1 MGEQQYQQNMNY
13 QQNGNYQQ
21 AGYGQAAY
29 QQQNNGGQQYSQG
42 GVCPACGM
50 QLINGVC
57 PRCTNAQ
64 MMAAQN
70 RNDAKFTR
78 LFMSPNE
85 KLVATLG
92 NNYIQNYLHNGSVRN
107 GFAVVSDK
115 RAYFY
120 GTSYTISYNSKGKP
134 RATKTNRSQVV
145 DLKDITGTG
154 FKRTS
159 NIGYVIAA
167 VVFTILAIFSL
178 FIMMN
183 MNIRSTRSYSYSQER
198 NYVVTT
204 EQSMSSPKNIGGS
217 YGMTLSRGADSE
229 EVGASIFLIAV
240 LVVWIVLMYKYYQ
253 SRLSLISIQYAGGE
267 IAFDIKWF
275 SQQEINNFQQQLR
288 LAKDR
293 AIEASENAMADRFSS
308 AVNGAYML
316 QNNVVR
322 NSGAD
327 ELMKYAQLLEKGYIT
342 QEEYDNLKRRVL

>member
-42 GVCPACGM
+42 GVCPACGT

-70 RNDAKFTR
+70 KNDARFTR

-120 GTSYTISYNSKGKP
+120 GTSYTISYNGRGNPNANKMS
-134 RATKTNRSQVV
+134 RSQVV
-145 DLKDITGTG
+145 DLKDVTGSG
-154 FKRTS
+154 FIRMV
-159 NIGYVIAA
+159 NIGYAVLAWALVI
-167 VVFTILAIFSL
+167 I
-178 FIMMN
+178 
-183 MNIRSTRSYSYSQER
+183 
-198 NYVVTT
+198 
-204 EQSMSSPKNIGGS
+204 
-217 YGMTLSRGADSE
+217 
-229 EVGASIFLIAV
+229 SIFLIMLLYDIEEGLAV
-240 LVVWIVLMYKYYQ
+240 IGGLAALSALLFLIYQYYDNK
-253 SRLSLISIQYAGGE
+253 LSLISIQYAGGE
-267 IAFDIKWF
+267 IAFDIRWF
-275 SQQEINNFQQQLR
+275 SGQEINNFHQQLR
-288 LAKDR
+288 LAKDK
-293 AIEASENAMADRFSS
+293 AVEN
-308 AVNGAYML
+308 Y
-316 QNNVVR
+316 
-322 NSGAD
+322 
-327 ELMKYAQLLEKGYIT
+327 
-342 QEEYDNLKRRVL
+342 EYDMAKKISAAINGGMHNNLKRMVQ

>member
-29 QQQNNGGQQYSQG
+29 QQQNNGGQQCSQG
-42 GVCPACGM
+42 GVCPACGT

-120 GTSYTISYNSKGKP
+120 GTSYTISYNGRGNPNANKMS
-134 RATKTNRSQVV
+134 RSQVV
-145 DLKDITGTG
+145 DLKDVTGSG
-154 FKRTS
+154 FIRMV
-159 NIGYVIAA
+159 NIGYAVLAWALVI
-167 VVFTILAIFSL
+167 I
-178 FIMMN
+178 
-183 MNIRSTRSYSYSQER
+183 
-198 NYVVTT
+198 
-204 EQSMSSPKNIGGS
+204 
-217 YGMTLSRGADSE
+217 
-229 EVGASIFLIAV
+229 SIFLIMLLYDIEEGLAV
-240 LVVWIVLMYKYYQ
+240 IGGLAALSALLFLIYQYYDNK
-253 SRLSLISIQYAGGE
+253 LSLISIQYAGGE
-267 IAFDIKWF
+267 IAFDIRWF
-275 SQQEINNFQQQLR
+275 SGQEINNFHQQLR
-288 LAKDR
+288 LAKDK
-293 AIEASENAMADRFSS
+293 AVEN
-308 AVNGAYML
+308 Y
-316 QNNVVR
+316 
-322 NSGAD
+322 
-327 ELMKYAQLLEKGYIT
+327 
-342 QEEYDNLKRRVL
+342 EYDKAKKISAAINGGKHNNLKRTVQ

>member
-1 MGEQQYQQNMNY
+1 MMGEQQYQQNMNY

-120 GTSYTISYNSKGKP
+120 GTSYTISYNGRGNPNANKMS
-134 RATKTNRSQVV
+134 RSQVV
-145 DLKDITGTG
+145 DLKDVTGSG
-154 FKRTS
+154 FIRMV
-159 NIGYVIAA
+159 NIGYA
-167 VVFTILAIFSL
+167 ILAWALVI
-178 FIMMN
+178 I
-183 MNIRSTRSYSYSQER
+183 
-198 NYVVTT
+198 
-204 EQSMSSPKNIGGS
+204 
-217 YGMTLSRGADSE
+217 
-229 EVGASIFLIAV
+229 SIFLIMLLYDIEEGLAV
-240 LVVWIVLMYKYYQ
+240 IGGLAALSALLFLIYQYYDNK
-253 SRLSLISIQYAGGE
+253 LSLISIQYAGGE
-267 IAFDIKWF
+267 IAFDIRWF
-275 SQQEINNFQQQLR
+275 SGQEINNFHQQLR
-288 LAKDR
+288 LAKDK
-293 AIEASENAMADRFSS
+293 AVEN
-308 AVNGAYML
+308 Y
-316 QNNVVR
+316 
-322 NSGAD
+322 
-327 ELMKYAQLLEKGYIT
+327 
-342 QEEYDNLKRRVL
+342 EYDMAKKMSAAINGGKHNNLKRTVQ

>member
-42 GVCPACGM
+42 GVCPACGT

-70 RNDAKFTR
+70 RNDARFTR

-120 GTSYTISYNSKGKP
+120 GTSYTISYNGRGNPNANKMS
-134 RATKTNRSQVV
+134 RSQVV
-145 DLKDITGTG
+145 DLKDVTGSG
-154 FKRTS
+154 FIRMV
-159 NIGYVIAA
+159 NIGYA
-167 VVFTILAIFSL
+167 ILAWALVI
-178 FIMMN
+178 I
-183 MNIRSTRSYSYSQER
+183 
-198 NYVVTT
+198 
-204 EQSMSSPKNIGGS
+204 
-217 YGMTLSRGADSE
+217 
-229 EVGASIFLIAV
+229 SIFGIMLLYDIEEGLAVIWGLAALSALLFLI
-240 LVVWIVLMYKYYQ
+240 YKYYDNK
-253 SRLSLISIQYAGGE
+253 LSLISIQYAGGE
-267 IAFDIKWF
+267 IAFDIRWF
-275 SQQEINNFQQQLR
+275 SGQEINNFHQQLR
-288 LAKDR
+288 LAKDK
-293 AIEASENAMADRFSS
+293 AVEN
-308 AVNGAYML
+308 Y
-316 QNNVVR
+316 
-322 NSGAD
+322 
-327 ELMKYAQLLEKGYIT
+327 
-342 QEEYDNLKRRVL
+342 EYDMAKKNIRSHKWRNA

>member
-70 RNDAKFTR
+70 RNDARFTR

-120 GTSYTISYNSKGKP
+120 GTSYTISYNGRGNPNANKMS
-134 RATKTNRSQVV
+134 RSQVV
-145 DLKDITGTG
+145 DLKDVTGSG
-154 FKRTS
+154 FIRMV
-159 NIGYVIAA
+159 NIGYA
-167 VVFTILAIFSL
+167 ILAWALVI
-178 FIMMN
+178 I
-183 MNIRSTRSYSYSQER
+183 
-198 NYVVTT
+198 
-204 EQSMSSPKNIGGS
+204 
-217 YGMTLSRGADSE
+217 
-229 EVGASIFLIAV
+229 SIFLIMLLYDIEEGLAV
-240 LVVWIVLMYKYYQ
+240 IGGLAALSAILFLIYQYYDNK
-253 SRLSLISIQYAGGE
+253 LSLISIQYAGGE
-267 IAFDIKWF
+267 IAFDIRWF
-275 SQQEINNFQQQLR
+275 SGQEINNFHQQLR
-288 LAKDR
+288 LAKDK
-293 AIEASENAMADRFSS
+293 AVEN
-308 AVNGAYML
+308 Y
-316 QNNVVR
+316 
-322 NSGAD
+322 
-327 ELMKYAQLLEKGYIT
+327 
-342 QEEYDNLKRRVL
+342 EYDMAKKISAAINGGKHNNLKRTVQ

>member
-21 AGYGQAAY
+21 AGYGQASY

-42 GVCPACGM
+42 GVCPACGT

-120 GTSYTISYNSKGKP
+120 GTSYTISYNGRGNPNANKMS
-134 RATKTNRSQVV
+134 RSQVV
-145 DLKDITGTG
+145 DLKDVTGSG
-154 FKRTS
+154 FIRMV
-159 NIGYVIAA
+159 NIGYAVLAWALVI
-167 VVFTILAIFSL
+167 I
-178 FIMMN
+178 
-183 MNIRSTRSYSYSQER
+183 
-198 NYVVTT
+198 
-204 EQSMSSPKNIGGS
+204 
-217 YGMTLSRGADSE
+217 
-229 EVGASIFLIAV
+229 SIFLIMLLYDIEEGLAV
-240 LVVWIVLMYKYYQ
+240 IGGLAALSALLFLIYQYYDNK
-253 SRLSLISIQYAGGE
+253 LSLISIQYAGGE
-267 IAFDIKWF
+267 IAFDIRWF
-275 SQQEINNFQQQLR
+275 SGQEINNFHQQLR
-288 LAKDR
+288 LAKDK
-293 AIEASENAMADRFSS
+293 AVEN
-308 AVNGAYML
+308 Y
-316 QNNVVR
+316 
-322 NSGAD
+322 
-327 ELMKYAQLLEKGYIT
+327 
-342 QEEYDNLKRRVL
+342 EYDMAKKITAAINGGKHNNLKRTVQ

>member
-42 GVCPACGM
+42 GVCPACGT

-120 GTSYTISYNSKGKP
+120 GTSYTISYNGRGNPNANKMS
-134 RATKTNRSQVV
+134 RSQVV
-145 DLKDITGTG
+145 DLKDVTGSG
-154 FKRTS
+154 FIRMV
-159 NIGYVIAA
+159 NIGYAVLAWALVI
-167 VVFTILAIFSL
+167 I
-178 FIMMN
+178 
-183 MNIRSTRSYSYSQER
+183 
-198 NYVVTT
+198 
-204 EQSMSSPKNIGGS
+204 
-217 YGMTLSRGADSE
+217 
-229 EVGASIFLIAV
+229 SIFLIMLLYDIEEGLAV
-240 LVVWIVLMYKYYQ
+240 IGGLAALSALLFLIYKYYDNK
-253 SRLSLISIQYAGGE
+253 LSLISIQYAGGE
-267 IAFDIKWF
+267 IAFDIRWF
-275 SQQEINNFQQQLR
+275 SGQEINNFHQQLR
-288 LAKDR
+288 LAKDK
-293 AIEASENAMADRFSS
+293 AVEN
-308 AVNGAYML
+308 Y
-316 QNNVVR
+316 
-322 NSGAD
+322 
-327 ELMKYAQLLEKGYIT
+327 
-342 QEEYDNLKRRVL
+342 EYDMAKKISAAINGGMHNNLKRTVQ

>member
-42 GVCPACGM
+42 GVCPACGT

-70 RNDAKFTR
+70 RNDARFTR

-120 GTSYTISYNSKGKP
+120 GTSYTISYNGRGNPNANKMS
-134 RATKTNRSQVV
+134 RSQVV
-145 DLKDITGTG
+145 DLKDVTGSG
-154 FKRTS
+154 FIRMV
-159 NIGYVIAA
+159 NIGYA
-167 VVFTILAIFSL
+167 ILAWALVI
-178 FIMMN
+178 I
-183 MNIRSTRSYSYSQER
+183 
-198 NYVVTT
+198 
-204 EQSMSSPKNIGGS
+204 
-217 YGMTLSRGADSE
+217 
-229 EVGASIFLIAV
+229 SIFLIMLLYDIEEGLAV
-240 LVVWIVLMYKYYQ
+240 IGGLAALSAILFLIYQYYDNK
-253 SRLSLISIQYAGGE
+253 LSLISIQYAGGE
-267 IAFDIKWF
+267 IAFDIRWF
-275 SQQEINNFQQQLR
+275 SGQEINNFHQQLR
-288 LAKDR
+288 LAKDK
-293 AIEASENAMADRFSS
+293 AVEN
-308 AVNGAYML
+308 Y
-316 QNNVVR
+316 
-322 NSGAD
+322 
-327 ELMKYAQLLEKGYIT
+327 
-342 QEEYDNLKRRVL
+342 EYDMAKKISAAINGGKHNNLKRTVQ

>member
-42 GVCPACGM
+42 GVCPACGT

-70 RNDAKFTR
+70 RNDARFTR

-120 GTSYTISYNSKGKP
+120 GTSYTISYNGRGNPNANKMS
-134 RATKTNRSQVV
+134 RSQVV
-145 DLKDITGTG
+145 DLKDVTGSG
-154 FKRTS
+154 FIRMV
-159 NIGYVIAA
+159 NIGYA
-167 VVFTILAIFSL
+167 ILAWALVI
-178 FIMMN
+178 I
-183 MNIRSTRSYSYSQER
+183 
-198 NYVVTT
+198 
-204 EQSMSSPKNIGGS
+204 
-217 YGMTLSRGADSE
+217 
-229 EVGASIFLIAV
+229 SIFLIMLLYDIEEGLAV
-240 LVVWIVLMYKYYQ
+240 IGGLAALSAILFLIYKYYDNK
-253 SRLSLISIQYAGGE
+253 LSLISIQYAGGE
-267 IAFDIKWF
+267 IAFDIRWF
-275 SQQEINNFQQQLR
+275 SGQEINNFHQQLR
-288 LAKDR
+288 LAKDK
-293 AIEASENAMADRFSS
+293 AVEN
-308 AVNGAYML
+308 Y
-316 QNNVVR
+316 
-322 NSGAD
+322 
-327 ELMKYAQLLEKGYIT
+327 
-342 QEEYDNLKRRVL
+342 EYDMAKKISAAINGGMHNNLKRMVQ

>member
-70 RNDAKFTR
+70 KNDARFTR

-120 GTSYTISYNSKGKP
+120 GTSYTISYNGRGNPNANKMS
-134 RATKTNRSQVV
+134 RSQVV
-145 DLKDITGTG
+145 DLKDVTGSG
-154 FKRTS
+154 FIRMV
-159 NIGYVIAA
+159 NIGYA
-167 VVFTILAIFSL
+167 ILAWALVI
-178 FIMMN
+178 I
-183 MNIRSTRSYSYSQER
+183 
-198 NYVVTT
+198 
-204 EQSMSSPKNIGGS
+204 
-217 YGMTLSRGADSE
+217 
-229 EVGASIFLIAV
+229 SIFLIMLLYDIEEGLAV
-240 LVVWIVLMYKYYQ
+240 IGGLAALSALLFLIYQYYDNK
-253 SRLSLISIQYAGGE
+253 LSLISIQYAGGE
-267 IAFDIKWF
+267 IAFDIRWF
-275 SQQEINNFQQQLR
+275 SGQEINNFHQQLR
-288 LAKDR
+288 LAKDK
-293 AIEASENAMADRFSS
+293 AVEN
-308 AVNGAYML
+308 Y
-316 QNNVVR
+316 
-322 NSGAD
+322 
-327 ELMKYAQLLEKGYIT
+327 
-342 QEEYDNLKRRVL
+342 EYDMAKKISAAINGGKHNNLKRTVQ

>member
-42 GVCPACGM
+42 GVCPACGT

-70 RNDAKFTR
+70 KNDARFTR

-120 GTSYTISYNSKGKP
+120 GTSYTISYNGRGNPNANKMS
-134 RATKTNRSQVV
+134 RSQVV
-145 DLKDITGTG
+145 DLKDVTGSG
-154 FKRTS
+154 FIRMV
-159 NIGYVIAA
+159 NIGYAVLAWALVI
-167 VVFTILAIFSL
+167 I
-178 FIMMN
+178 
-183 MNIRSTRSYSYSQER
+183 
-198 NYVVTT
+198 
-204 EQSMSSPKNIGGS
+204 
-217 YGMTLSRGADSE
+217 
-229 EVGASIFLIAV
+229 SIFLIMLLYDIEEGLAV
-240 LVVWIVLMYKYYQ
+240 IGGLAALSAILFLIYKYYDNK
-253 SRLSLISIQYAGGE
+253 LSLISIQYAGGE
-267 IAFDIKWF
+267 IAFDIRWF
-275 SQQEINNFQQQLR
+275 SGQEINNFHQQLR
-288 LAKDR
+288 LAKDK
-293 AIEASENAMADRFSS
+293 AVEN
-308 AVNGAYML
+308 Y
-316 QNNVVR
+316 
-322 NSGAD
+322 
-327 ELMKYAQLLEKGYIT
+327 
-342 QEEYDNLKRRVL
+342 EYDMAKKISAAINGGKHNNLKRTVQ

>member
-120 GTSYTISYNSKGKP
+120 GTSYTISYNGRGNPNANKMS
-134 RATKTNRSQVV
+134 RSQVV
-145 DLKDITGTG
+145 DLKDVTGSG
-154 FKRTS
+154 FIRMV
-159 NIGYVIAA
+159 NIGYA
-167 VVFTILAIFSL
+167 ILAWALVI
-178 FIMMN
+178 I
-183 MNIRSTRSYSYSQER
+183 
-198 NYVVTT
+198 
-204 EQSMSSPKNIGGS
+204 
-217 YGMTLSRGADSE
+217 
-229 EVGASIFLIAV
+229 SIFGIMLLYDIEEGLAVIWGLAALSALLFLI
-240 LVVWIVLMYKYYQ
+240 YKYYDNK
-253 SRLSLISIQYAGGE
+253 LSLISIQYAGGE
-267 IAFDIKWF
+267 IAFDIRWF
-275 SQQEINNFQQQLR
+275 SGQEINNFHQQLR
-288 LAKDR
+288 LAKDK
-293 AIEASENAMADRFSS
+293 AVEN
-308 AVNGAYML
+308 Y
-316 QNNVVR
+316 
-322 NSGAD
+322 
-327 ELMKYAQLLEKGYIT
+327 
-342 QEEYDNLKRRVL
+342 EYDMAKKISAAINGGMHNNLKRTVQ

>member
-1 MGEQQYQQNMNY
+1 MMGEQQYQQNMNY

-70 RNDAKFTR
+70 RNDARFTR

-120 GTSYTISYNSKGKP
+120 GTSYTISYNGRGNPNANKMS
-134 RATKTNRSQVV
+134 RSQVV
-145 DLKDITGTG
+145 DLKDVTGSG
-154 FKRTS
+154 FIRMV
-159 NIGYVIAA
+159 NIGYAVLAWALVI
-167 VVFTILAIFSL
+167 I
-178 FIMMN
+178 
-183 MNIRSTRSYSYSQER
+183 
-198 NYVVTT
+198 
-204 EQSMSSPKNIGGS
+204 
-217 YGMTLSRGADSE
+217 
-229 EVGASIFLIAV
+229 SIFLIMLLYDIEEGLAV
-240 LVVWIVLMYKYYQ
+240 IGGLAALSAILFLIYQYYDNK
-253 SRLSLISIQYAGGE
+253 LSLISIQYAGGE
-267 IAFDIKWF
+267 IAFDIRWF
-275 SQQEINNFQQQLR
+275 SGQEINNFHQQLR
-288 LAKDR
+288 LAKDK
-293 AIEASENAMADRFSS
+293 AVEN
-308 AVNGAYML
+308 Y
-316 QNNVVR
+316 
-322 NSGAD
+322 
-327 ELMKYAQLLEKGYIT
+327 
-342 QEEYDNLKRRVL
+342 EYDMAKKISAAINGGKHNNLKRTVQ

>member
-42 GVCPACGM
+42 GVCPACGT

-70 RNDAKFTR
+70 RNDARFTR

-120 GTSYTISYNSKGKP
+120 GTSYTISYNSRGNPNANKMS
-134 RATKTNRSQVV
+134 RSQVV
-145 DLKDITGTG
+145 DLKDVTGSG
-154 FKRTS
+154 FIRMV
-159 NIGYVIAA
+159 NIGYA
-167 VVFTILAIFSL
+167 ILAWALVI
-178 FIMMN
+178 I
-183 MNIRSTRSYSYSQER
+183 
-198 NYVVTT
+198 
-204 EQSMSSPKNIGGS
+204 
-217 YGMTLSRGADSE
+217 
-229 EVGASIFLIAV
+229 SIFGIMLLYDIEEGLAVIWGLAALSALLFLI
-240 LVVWIVLMYKYYQ
+240 YKYYDNK
-253 SRLSLISIQYAGGE
+253 LSLISIQYAGGE
-267 IAFDIKWF
+267 IAFDIRWF
-275 SQQEINNFQQQLR
+275 SGQEINNFHQQLR
-288 LAKDR
+288 LAKDK
-293 AIEASENAMADRFSS
+293 AVEN
-308 AVNGAYML
+308 Y
-316 QNNVVR
+316 
-322 NSGAD
+322 
-327 ELMKYAQLLEKGYIT
+327 
-342 QEEYDNLKRRVL
+342 EYDMAKKISAAINGGMHNNLKRTVQ

>member
-42 GVCPACGM
+42 GVCPACGT

-70 RNDAKFTR
+70 KNDARFTR

-120 GTSYTISYNSKGKP
+120 GTSYTISYNGRGNPNANKMS
-134 RATKTNRSQVV
+134 RSQVV
-145 DLKDITGTG
+145 DLKDVTGSG
-154 FKRTS
+154 FIRMV
-159 NIGYVIAA
+159 NIGYAVLAWALVI
-167 VVFTILAIFSL
+167 I
-178 FIMMN
+178 
-183 MNIRSTRSYSYSQER
+183 
-198 NYVVTT
+198 
-204 EQSMSSPKNIGGS
+204 
-217 YGMTLSRGADSE
+217 
-229 EVGASIFLIAV
+229 SIFLIMLLYDIEEGLAV
-240 LVVWIVLMYKYYQ
+240 IGGLAALSAILFLIYQYYDNK
-253 SRLSLISIQYAGGE
+253 LSLISIQYAGGE
-267 IAFDIKWF
+267 IAFDIRWF
-275 SQQEINNFQQQLR
+275 SGQEINNFHQQLR
-288 LAKDR
+288 LAKDK
-293 AIEASENAMADRFSS
+293 AVEN
-308 AVNGAYML
+308 Y
-316 QNNVVR
+316 
-322 NSGAD
+322 
-327 ELMKYAQLLEKGYIT
+327 
-342 QEEYDNLKRRVL
+342 EYDMAKKISAAINGGKHNNLKRTVQ

>member
-50 QLINGVC
+50 QLINGGC

-120 GTSYTISYNSKGKP
+120 GTSYTISYNGRGNPNANKMS
-134 RATKTNRSQVV
+134 RSQVV
-145 DLKDITGTG
+145 DLKDVTGSG
-154 FKRTS
+154 FIRMV
-159 NIGYVIAA
+159 NIGYA
-167 VVFTILAIFSL
+167 ILAWALVI
-178 FIMMN
+178 I
-183 MNIRSTRSYSYSQER
+183 
-198 NYVVTT
+198 
-204 EQSMSSPKNIGGS
+204 
-217 YGMTLSRGADSE
+217 
-229 EVGASIFLIAV
+229 SIFLIMLLYDIEEGLAV
-240 LVVWIVLMYKYYQ
+240 IGGLAALSALLFLIYQYYDNK
-253 SRLSLISIQYAGGE
+253 LSLISIQYAGGE
-267 IAFDIKWF
+267 IAFDIRWF
-275 SQQEINNFQQQLR
+275 SGQEINNFHQQLR
-288 LAKDR
+288 LAKDK
-293 AIEASENAMADRFSS
+293 AVEN
-308 AVNGAYML
+308 Y
-316 QNNVVR
+316 
-322 NSGAD
+322 
-327 ELMKYAQLLEKGYIT
+327 
-342 QEEYDNLKRRVL
+342 EYDMAKKISAAINGGKHNNLKRTVQ

>member
-42 GVCPACGM
+42 GVCPACGT

-78 LFMSPNE
+78 LFMNPNE

-120 GTSYTISYNSKGKP
+120 GTSYTISYNGRGNPNANKMS
-134 RATKTNRSQVV
+134 RSQVV
-145 DLKDITGTG
+145 DLKDVTGSG
-154 FKRTS
+154 FIRMV
-159 NIGYVIAA
+159 NIGYA
-167 VVFTILAIFSL
+167 ILAWALVI
-178 FIMMN
+178 I
-183 MNIRSTRSYSYSQER
+183 
-198 NYVVTT
+198 
-204 EQSMSSPKNIGGS
+204 
-217 YGMTLSRGADSE
+217 
-229 EVGASIFLIAV
+229 SIFLIMLLYDIEEGLAV
-240 LVVWIVLMYKYYQ
+240 IGGLAALSAILFLIYQYYDNK
-253 SRLSLISIQYAGGE
+253 LSLISIQYAGGE
-267 IAFDIKWF
+267 IAFDIRWF
-275 SQQEINNFQQQLR
+275 SGQEINNFHQQLR
-288 LAKDR
+288 LAKDK
-293 AIEASENAMADRFSS
+293 AVEN
-308 AVNGAYML
+308 Y
-316 QNNVVR
+316 
-322 NSGAD
+322 
-327 ELMKYAQLLEKGYIT
+327 
-342 QEEYDNLKRRVL
+342 EYDMAKKITAAINGGKHNNLKRTVQ

>member
-21 AGYGQAAY
+21 AGYGQATY

-42 GVCPACGM
+42 GVCPACGT

-120 GTSYTISYNSKGKP
+120 GTSYTISYNGRGNPNANKMS
-134 RATKTNRSQVV
+134 RSQVV
-145 DLKDITGTG
+145 DLKDVTGSG
-154 FKRTS
+154 FIRMV
-159 NIGYVIAA
+159 NIGYA
-167 VVFTILAIFSL
+167 ILAWALVI
-178 FIMMN
+178 I
-183 MNIRSTRSYSYSQER
+183 
-198 NYVVTT
+198 
-204 EQSMSSPKNIGGS
+204 
-217 YGMTLSRGADSE
+217 
-229 EVGASIFLIAV
+229 SIFLIMLLYDIEEGLAV
-240 LVVWIVLMYKYYQ
+240 IGGLAALSALLFLIYQYYDNK
-253 SRLSLISIQYAGGE
+253 LSLISIQYAGGE
-267 IAFDIKWF
+267 IAFDIRWF
-275 SQQEINNFQQQLR
+275 SGQEINNFHQQLR
-288 LAKDR
+288 LAKDK
-293 AIEASENAMADRFSS
+293 AVEN
-308 AVNGAYML
+308 Y
-316 QNNVVR
+316 
-322 NSGAD
+322 
-327 ELMKYAQLLEKGYIT
+327 
-342 QEEYDNLKRRVL
+342 EYDMAKKISAAINGGKHNNLKRTVQ

>member
-120 GTSYTISYNSKGKP
+120 GTSYTISYNGRGNPNANKMS
-134 RATKTNRSQVV
+134 RSQVV
-145 DLKDITGTG
+145 DLKDVTGSG
-154 FKRTS
+154 FIRMV
-159 NIGYVIAA
+159 NIGYA
-167 VVFTILAIFSL
+167 ILAWALVI
-178 FIMMN
+178 I
-183 MNIRSTRSYSYSQER
+183 
-198 NYVVTT
+198 
-204 EQSMSSPKNIGGS
+204 
-217 YGMTLSRGADSE
+217 
-229 EVGASIFLIAV
+229 SIFLIMLLYDIEEGLAV
-240 LVVWIVLMYKYYQ
+240 IVGLAALSTILFLIYQYYDNK
-253 SRLSLISIQYAGGE
+253 LSLISIQYAGGE
-267 IAFDIKWF
+267 IAFDVKWF
-275 SQQEINNFQQQLR
+275 SGQEINNFHQQLR
-288 LAKDR
+288 LAKDK
-293 AIEASENAMADRFSS
+293 AVEN
-308 AVNGAYML
+308 Y
-316 QNNVVR
+316 
-322 NSGAD
+322 
-327 ELMKYAQLLEKGYIT
+327 
-342 QEEYDNLKRRVL
+342 EYDMAKKISAAINGGKHNNLKRTVQ

>member
-70 RNDAKFTR
+70 RNDARFTR

-120 GTSYTISYNSKGKP
+120 GTSYTISYNGRGNPNANKMS
-134 RATKTNRSQVV
+134 RSQVV
-145 DLKDITGTG
+145 DLKDVTGSG
-154 FKRTS
+154 FIRMV
-159 NIGYVIAA
+159 NIGYA
-167 VVFTILAIFSL
+167 ILAWALVI
-178 FIMMN
+178 I
-183 MNIRSTRSYSYSQER
+183 
-198 NYVVTT
+198 
-204 EQSMSSPKNIGGS
+204 
-217 YGMTLSRGADSE
+217 
-229 EVGASIFLIAV
+229 SIFGIMLLYDIEEGLAVIWGLAALSALLFLI
-240 LVVWIVLMYKYYQ
+240 YKYYDNK
-253 SRLSLISIQYAGGE
+253 LSLISIQYAGGE
-267 IAFDIKWF
+267 IAFDIRWF
-275 SQQEINNFQQQLR
+275 SGQEINNFHQQLR
-288 LAKDR
+288 LAKDK
-293 AIEASENAMADRFSS
+293 AVEN
-308 AVNGAYML
+308 Y
-316 QNNVVR
+316 
-322 NSGAD
+322 
-327 ELMKYAQLLEKGYIT
+327 
-342 QEEYDNLKRRVL
+342 EYDMAKKISAAINGGMHNNLKRTVQ

>member
-70 RNDAKFTR
+70 RNDARFTR

-120 GTSYTISYNSKGKP
+120 GTSYTISYNGRGNPNANKMS
-134 RATKTNRSQVV
+134 RSQVV
-145 DLKDITGTG
+145 DLKDVTGSG
-154 FKRTS
+154 FIRMV
-159 NIGYVIAA
+159 NIGYAVLAWALVI
-167 VVFTILAIFSL
+167 I
-178 FIMMN
+178 
-183 MNIRSTRSYSYSQER
+183 
-198 NYVVTT
+198 
-204 EQSMSSPKNIGGS
+204 
-217 YGMTLSRGADSE
+217 
-229 EVGASIFLIAV
+229 SIFLIMLLYDIEEGLAV
-240 LVVWIVLMYKYYQ
+240 IGGLAALSAILFLIYQYYDNK
-253 SRLSLISIQYAGGE
+253 LSLISIQYAGGK
-267 IAFDIKWF
+267 IAFDIRWF
-275 SQQEINNFQQQLR
+275 SGQEINNFHQQLR
-288 LAKDR
+288 LAKDK
-293 AIEASENAMADRFSS
+293 AVEN
-308 AVNGAYML
+308 Y
-316 QNNVVR
+316 
-322 NSGAD
+322 
-327 ELMKYAQLLEKGYIT
+327 
-342 QEEYDNLKRRVL
+342 EYDMAKKISAAINGGKHNNLKRTVQ

>member
-42 GVCPACGM
+42 GVCPACGT

-70 RNDAKFTR
+70 RNDARFTR

-120 GTSYTISYNSKGKP
+120 GTSYTISYNGRGNPNANKMS
-134 RATKTNRSQVV
+134 RSQVV
-145 DLKDITGTG
+145 DLKDVTGSG
-154 FKRTS
+154 FIRMV
-159 NIGYVIAA
+159 NIGYA
-167 VVFTILAIFSL
+167 ILAWALVI
-178 FIMMN
+178 I
-183 MNIRSTRSYSYSQER
+183 
-198 NYVVTT
+198 
-204 EQSMSSPKNIGGS
+204 
-217 YGMTLSRGADSE
+217 
-229 EVGASIFLIAV
+229 SIFGIMLLYDIEEGLAVIWGLAALSALLFLI
-240 LVVWIVLMYKYYQ
+240 YKYYDNK
-253 SRLSLISIQYAGGE
+253 LSLISIQYAGGE
-267 IAFDIKWF
+267 IAFDIRWF
-275 SQQEINNFQQQLR
+275 SGQEINNFHQQLR
-288 LAKDR
+288 LAKDK
-293 AIEASENAMADRFSS
+293 AVEN
-308 AVNGAYML
+308 Y
-316 QNNVVR
+316 
-322 NSGAD
+322 
-327 ELMKYAQLLEKGYIT
+327 
-342 QEEYDNLKRRVL
+342 EYDMAKKISAAINGGMHNNLKRPVQ

>member
-29 QQQNNGGQQYSQG
+29 QQQNNGGQQYSQV
-42 GVCPACGM
+42 GVCPACGT

-120 GTSYTISYNSKGKP
+120 GTSYTISYNGRGNPNANKMS
-134 RATKTNRSQVV
+134 RSQVV
-145 DLKDITGTG
+145 DLKDVTGSG
-154 FKRTS
+154 FIRMV
-159 NIGYVIAA
+159 NIGYAVLAWALVI
-167 VVFTILAIFSL
+167 I
-178 FIMMN
+178 
-183 MNIRSTRSYSYSQER
+183 
-198 NYVVTT
+198 
-204 EQSMSSPKNIGGS
+204 
-217 YGMTLSRGADSE
+217 
-229 EVGASIFLIAV
+229 SIFLIMLLYDIEEGLAV
-240 LVVWIVLMYKYYQ
+240 IGGLAALSALLFLIYKYYDNK
-253 SRLSLISIQYAGGE
+253 LSLISIQYAGGE
-267 IAFDIKWF
+267 IAFDIRWF
-275 SQQEINNFQQQLR
+275 SGQEINNFHQQLR
-288 LAKDR
+288 LAKDK
-293 AIEASENAMADRFSS
+293 AVEN
-308 AVNGAYML
+308 Y
-316 QNNVVR
+316 
-322 NSGAD
+322 
-327 ELMKYAQLLEKGYIT
+327 
-342 QEEYDNLKRRVL
+342 EYDMAKKISAAINGGKNNNLKRTVQ

>member
-42 GVCPACGM
+42 GVCPACGT

-70 RNDAKFTR
+70 KNDARFTR

-120 GTSYTISYNSKGKP
+120 GTSYTISYNGRGNPNANKMS
-134 RATKTNRSQVV
+134 RSQVV
-145 DLKDITGTG
+145 DLKDVTGSG
-154 FKRTS
+154 FIRMV
-159 NIGYVIAA
+159 NIGYA
-167 VVFTILAIFSL
+167 ILAWALVI
-178 FIMMN
+178 I
-183 MNIRSTRSYSYSQER
+183 
-198 NYVVTT
+198 
-204 EQSMSSPKNIGGS
+204 
-217 YGMTLSRGADSE
+217 
-229 EVGASIFLIAV
+229 SIFLIMLLYDIEEGLAV
-240 LVVWIVLMYKYYQ
+240 IGGLAALSAILFLIYQYYDNK
-253 SRLSLISIQYAGGE
+253 LSLISIQYAGGE
-267 IAFDIKWF
+267 IAFDIRWF
-275 SQQEINNFQQQLR
+275 SGQEINNFHQQLR
-288 LAKDR
+288 LAKDK
-293 AIEASENAMADRFSS
+293 AVEN
-308 AVNGAYML
+308 Y
-316 QNNVVR
+316 
-322 NSGAD
+322 
-327 ELMKYAQLLEKGYIT
+327 
-342 QEEYDNLKRRVL
+342 EYDMAKKISAAINGGKHNNLKRTVQ